1 MQPDNSTTSN
11 NEAIRN
17 VDVDT
22 CFLIET
28 FVAFTTG
35 NTGVTPY
42 IVNAA
47 LNAILSVVT
56 TIANILVFLAIRK
69 TTSLHL
75 PSKLLLLSLVL
86 TDLAVGSVAQ
96 PLFVM
101 FLATKAKGLS
111 DTGVLCFMIVS
122 TKLVGGY
129 MGCVSVMNLTA
140 ISLDR
145 YIAFHY
151 HLSYRKMVTTR
162 RVCVCLVVI
171 WSFAAFFTTSWLWNR
186 TLFVCLGTAAI
197 CAGTFA
203 TLITYIKIYR
213 GLRHQ
218 HGHQVQDQV
227 QTEQRERTVMG
238 MARYR
243 RSASSMLWIFC
254 LSTPCYMP
262 YVCLEISRP
271 FLGQSVLM
279 RCIFEFTITIVYLNS
294 CLNPFVYCLRL
305 PEIRAIVKTLL
316 KIGGQRAQR

>member
-1 MQPDNSTTSN
+1 MQPYNSTTSN

-151 HLSYRKMVTTR
+151 HLSYRKIVTTR
-162 RVCVCLVVI
+162 RVCVSCRHMVVCGVFYDLV
-171 WSFAAFFTTSWLWNR
+171 AL
-186 TLFVCLGTAAI
+186 
-197 CAGTFA
+197 
-203 TLITYIKIYR
+203 
-213 GLRHQ
+213 
-218 HGHQVQDQV
+218 
-227 QTEQRERTVMG
+227 EQNIV
-238 MARYR
+238 
-243 RSASSMLWIFC
+243 
-254 LSTPCYMP
+254 YMP
-262 YVCLEISRP
+262 WYCCYLCWHICYSYYLYQDIPRVTSSTWPPSTRP
-271 FLGQSVLM
+271 S
-279 RCIFEFTITIVYLNS
+279 TN
-294 CLNPFVYCLRL
+294 
-305 PEIRAIVKTLL
+305 
-316 KIGGQRAQR
+316 